1 MAIILSVVALVAL
14 ISIYDHFSARTWQQV
29 TSVQRNEVVFEHRN
43 REYGAYQMRSTY
55 NLRVLLII
63 LIMIFGI
70 GSAYAVY
77 RIVSGLNEEKIEK
90 PEMDLTQFS
99 MDVPEIK
106 EPLDP
111 EPEQEIPPMEKTVQ
125 FLEPVI
131 TDEPVDVP
139 PAVTEQFEDAEAGK
153 ETNEEDNAGF
163 EVPKEKPVVVVVEK
177 PKEPEIHTYVDEPA
191 EFPGGINAMRSFLR
205 ENLVYPQVAQELG
218 LEGKC
223 QLKFVVSAK
232 GNISNVEV
240 MRGVPDCPECDKEA
254 VRVVKLMPAW
264 KPGKIKGQAVNST
277 FNLPVSFKL
286 QN

>member
-1 MAIILSVVALVAL
+1 MAIILSVIALVAL
-14 ISIYDHFSARTWQQV
+14 ISLYDHFSARTWQQI

-55 NLRVLLII
+55 NVRVLLII

-99 MDVPEIK
+99 MDIPEIK

-111 EPEQEIPPMEKTVQ
+111 EPEEEIPPMEKTVQ

-131 TDEPVDVP
+131 TDEPVETP
-139 PAVTEQFEDAEAGK
+139 PAVAEEFDKAEAGK
-153 ETNEEDNAGF
+153 DTHEESGNEFDK
-163 EVPKEKPVVVVVEK
+163 PIDKPVVVVVEK

-191 EFPGGINAMRSFLR
+191 EVPGGINAMRKFLG
-205 ENLVYPQVAQELG
+205 ENLDYPQVAKELG

-254 VRVVKLMPAW
+254 VRVVKMMPAW
-264 KPGKIKGQAVNST
+264 KPGKIKGEAVNST

-286 QN
+286 Q